1 MKLPSRIGDE
11 RPEERPSSG
20 LAAAVSERRST
31 TGTRADRGSARP
43 AADRVRRTTARANAE
58 ADHGMATVTSL
69 ASEHPEVEALD
80 ELRAQ
85 VRAAVVA
92 DFGPAL
98 SESEVDERQIRAS
111 ISKQLDRVLRTS
123 TISVAPAEREEF
135 IDSTVADMLGW
146 GALSAL
152 MADPDITEVMCN
164 GPHTVYIERAG
175 QLSRSSV
182 RFRSD
187 AALRQVADRMLA
199 VAGRRVD
206 EASPMADGRLHDGS
220 RINVIIPPLSTNG
233 TILTVRRF
241 PERSMTVA
249 DLISCESLSTD
260 SAVFLEA
267 AVRGRMNILVSGGT
281 STGKTTLLNVLSS
294 FIPAGERIITI
305 EDAAELRLGQPHTVS
320 LESRPANTE
329 GAGRVTIRDLVRNAL
344 RMRPDRIVVGEVR
357 GGEAI
362 DMLQAMNTGH
372 EGSLTTIHANSTRD
386 ALLRL
391 ETMVLMSGVDLPLR
405 AIREQI
411 ASAIDLIVQLG
422 RRADGT
428 RVVTGIAEVQG
439 REGDTI
445 TLQDIFDRTH
455 TGPIRATG
463 LRPRSADKLAERSVE
478 IPLSIFRRTSAAT
491 SAAPAPRRG
500 ARR

>member
-1 MKLPSRIGDE
+1 MASVTPLVDH
-11 RPEERPSSG
+11 
-20 LAAAVSERRST
+20 
-31 TGTRADRGSARP
+31 RAEPDR
-43 AADRVRRTTARANAE
+43 
-58 ADHGMATVTSL
+58 
-69 ASEHPEVEALD
+69 LD
-80 ELRAQ
+80 DLRAE
-85 VRAAVVA
+85 VRQAVVA

-98 SESEVDERQIRAS
+98 SESNVDEKRIRTS
-111 ISKQLDRVLRTS
+111 IAKQLEKVLRTS
-123 TISVAPAEREEF
+123 TISVSPAEREEF
-135 IDSTVADMLGW
+135 IDSTLADMLGW
-146 GALSAL
+146 GALTPL

-164 GPHTVYIERAG
+164 GPHTVYVERAG
-175 QLSRSSV
+175 QISPSPV

-220 RINVIIPPLSTNG
+220 RINVIIPPLSTGG

-249 DLISCESLSTD
+249 DLIGKESLSTD
-260 SAVFLEA
+260 AAVFLEA
-267 AVRGRMNILVSGGT
+267 CVRGKLNVLVSGGT
-281 STGKTTLLNVLSS
+281 STGKTTLLNVLST

-305 EDAAELRLGQPHTVS
+305 EDAAELRLGQPHVVG

-372 EGSLTTIHANSTRD
+372 EGSLTTIHANSPRD

-422 RRADGT
+422 RHTDGSRAIT
-428 RVVTGIAEVQG
+428 HITEVQG
-439 REGDTI
+439 REGETI
-445 TLQDIFDRTH
+445 TLQEIFDRTH
-455 TGPIRATG
+455 GGPLKATG
-463 LRPRSADKLAERSVE
+463 LRPRSAERLAERSVDL
-478 IPLSIFRRTSAAT
+478 PLSIFRRTSST
-491 SAAPAPRRG
+491 NTPAPARKG

>member
-1 MKLPSRIGDE
+1 MKLPSRTGDE
-11 RPEERPSSG
+11 GAADRTTSG
-20 LAAAVSERRST
+20 LAGALQERRQRP
-31 TGTRADRGSARP
+31 GTRADRTTRTPAAAERPRRTTTQP
-43 AADRVRRTTARANAE
+43 AADA
-58 ADHGMATVTSL
+58 MATVTPL
-69 ASEHPEVEALD
+69 ADHRGEPDRLD
-80 ELRAQ
+80 DLRSQ
-85 VRAAVVA
+85 VRQAVVT

-98 SESEVDERQIRAS
+98 SEADVDEGRIRTS
-111 ISKQLDRVLRTS
+111 IAKQLEKVLRTS
-123 TISVAPAEREEF
+123 TISVSPAEREEF
-135 IDSTVADMLGW
+135 IDATLADMLGW
-146 GALSAL
+146 GALTPL
-152 MADPDITEVMCN
+152 MADPDVTEVMCN
-164 GPHTVYIERAG
+164 GPHTVYVERAG
-175 QLSRSSV
+175 KISMSPV

-220 RINVIIPPLSTNG
+220 RINVIIPPLSTGG

-249 DLISCESLSTD
+249 DLISKESLSTD

-267 AVRGRMNILVSGGT
+267 AVRGKLNVLVSGGT
-281 STGKTTLLNVLSS
+281 STGKTTLLNVLSA
-294 FIPAGERIITI
+294 FIPDGERIITI
-305 EDAAELRLGQPHTVS
+305 EDAAELRLGQQHVVG

-372 EGSLTTIHANSTRD
+372 EGSLTTVHANSPRD

-422 RRADGT
+422 RNPDGT
-428 RVVTGIAEVQG
+428 RAITHITEVQG

-445 TLQDIFDRTH
+445 TLQEIFDRAGS
-455 TGPIRATG
+455 GPLRATG
-463 LRPRSADKLAERSVE
+463 LRPRSTDRLAERSVDL
-478 IPLSIFRRTSAAT
+478 PLSIFRRTAAT
-491 SAAPAPRRG
+491 SSPAAPARKG

>member
-1 MKLPSRIGDE
+1 VKLPSRIG
-11 RPEERPSSG
+11 EEGPADRTTSG
-20 LAAAVSERRST
+20 LAGALQERRQRP
-31 TGTRADRGSARP
+31 GTRADRGATRAP
-43 AADRVRRTTARANAE
+43 APERSRRSTAAPAD
-58 ADHGMATVTSL
+58 ADAMATVTPL
-69 ASEHPEVEALD
+69 ADHRGEPDRLDDLRTEV
-80 ELRAQ
+80 RQ
-85 VRAAVVA
+85 AVVA

-98 SESEVDERQIRAS
+98 SESDVDEGRIRSS
-111 ISKQLDRVLRTS
+111 IAKQLERVLRTS
-123 TISVAPAEREEF
+123 TMSVSPAEREEF
-135 IDSTVADMLGW
+135 IDATLADMLGW
-146 GALSAL
+146 GALTPL

-164 GPHTVYIERAG
+164 GPHTVYVERAG
-175 QLSRSSV
+175 KITLSPV

-220 RINVIIPPLSTNG
+220 RINVIIPPLSTGG

-241 PERSMTVA
+241 PERAMSVA
-249 DLISCESLSTD
+249 DLIGKESLSTD

-267 AVRGRMNILVSGGT
+267 AVRGKLNVLVSGGT

-294 FIPAGERIITI
+294 FIPTDERIITI

-329 GAGRVTIRDLVRNAL
+329 GAGLVTIRDLVRNAL

-372 EGSLTTIHANSTRD
+372 EGSLTTIHANSPRD

-391 ETMVLMSGVDLPLR
+391 ETMVLMSGVDLLLR

-422 RRADGT
+422 RNTDGSRAIT
-428 RVVTGIAEVQG
+428 HITEVQG
-439 REGDTI
+439 RVGDTI
-445 TLQDIFDRTH
+445 TLQEIFDRAH
-455 TGPIRATG
+455 GGALRATG
-463 LRPRSADKLAERSVE
+463 LRPRSADRLAERSVE
-478 IPLSIFRRTSAAT
+478 LPLSIFRRTTAAAT
-491 SAAPAPRRG
+491 AAPARKG